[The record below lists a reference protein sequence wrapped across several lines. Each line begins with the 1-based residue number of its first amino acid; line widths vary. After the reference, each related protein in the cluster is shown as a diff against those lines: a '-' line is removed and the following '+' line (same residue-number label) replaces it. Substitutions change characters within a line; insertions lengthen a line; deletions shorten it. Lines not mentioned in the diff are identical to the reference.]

1 MIIRPKYFII
11 IADIVFAY
19 FCLVGAYI
27 LRFSSFSAFD
37 SFLMVGFFKLIC
49 YLAVIIFSTYLF
61 ELYERQ
67 KFFSRKFLFY
77 RSGSVVLFA
86 FFLLSAIFYLF
97 PSLQF
102 GRGLLFLSIILFGCC
117 QLGTRLL
124 IRKFSHSAQ
133 FATRILI
140 IGAGELAQK
149 ISEIVPQDQNVHS
162 YVRFVACT
170 EKKPVVD
177 PELIVGHISE
187 IDNLL
192 HDYRPQKLVV
202 ALSERRGNLPL
213 REFMHGKLR
222 GVEII
227 EATTYYEQEKGC
239 LLVENMQPSA
249 FIYTQGFRM
258 TPFMQGYK
266 RIYDIIFSSVGLLL
280 ASPLFPI
287 LAIIIKRDT
296 PGPVFYKQLRVGEN
310 EIEYFVYKFRTM
322 GQDAEQQTGA
332 VWAQKDD
339 PRVTNVGQFLRKTR
353 LDEIPQLY
361 NVLKGDMSFIGPRPE
376 RMAFVE
382 SLKEAI
388 PFYSTRHFV
397 KPGVTGWAQVCYP
410 YGASDEDALEK
421 MRYDLYYIKN
431 YSIFLDF
438 RIIIDT
444 VRVVLTGFGGR

>member
-1 MIIRPKYFII
+1 MIRFKYLIM
-11 IADIVFAY
+11 IADMILATL
-19 FCLVGAYI
+19 CLVGAYQF
-27 LRFSSFSAFD
+27 RFGPFSSLDGLVSG
-37 SFLMVGFFKLIC
+37 GFFRFFC
-49 YLAVIIFSTYLF
+49 YLWVILFSSYLF
-61 ELYERQ
+61 ELYDRQ
-67 KFFSRKFLFY
+67 KFSSRKLLFY
-77 RSGSVVLFA
+77 RVASVSLLA

-102 GRGLLFLSIILFGCC
+102 GRGLLVISLILFFCG
-117 QLGTRLL
+117 QFGARLL
-124 IRKFSHSAQ
+124 IRKFSHSVQ
-133 FATRILI
+133 FATKVLI
-140 IGAGELAQK
+140 IGAGDLALRVA
-149 ISEIVPQDQNVHS
+149 EIVPKDQNVHS
-162 YVRFVACT
+162 YVRFVSCT
-170 EKKPVVD
+170 EKTPVVD
-177 PELIVGHISE
+177 PALIVGS
-187 IDNLL
+187 IDNIEELVY
-192 HDYRPQKLVV
+192 DYRPQKLVV

-213 REFMHGKLR
+213 KEFMRSKLR
-222 GVEII
+222 GVDIV
-227 EATTYYEQEKGC
+227 EATTYFEQEKGC

-258 TPFMQGYK
+258 TPFMRSYK
-266 RIYDIIFSSVGLLL
+266 RIYDIIFSAIGLFF
-280 ASPLFPI
+280 AAPIFPI
-287 LAIIIKRDT
+287 LAIIIKSDS

-339 PRVTNVGQFLRKTR
+339 PRVTKIGQFLRKTR

-382 SLKEAI
+382 RLKETI

-421 MRYDLYYIKN
+421 MRYDLFYIKN

-444 VRVVLTGFGGR
+444 IRVVLTGFGGR